1 MTDQSEAALNYS
13 SAFDESLA
21 ANLVEAAADF
31 TRALA
36 AARDAGLTANC
47 EVLPGGVSVVSV
59 RRSISLWP
67 RTGVRSDDR

>member
-1 MTDQSEAALNYS
+1 
-13 SAFDESLA
+13 
-21 ANLVEAAADF
+21 VEAAADF

-47 EVLPGGVSVVSV
+47 EVFCGGISVVSV

-67 RTGVRSDDR
+67 RTGDAR

>member
-1 MTDQSEAALNYS
+1 MTDQSGEALNYS

-31 TRALA
+31 TRALE
-36 AARDAGLTANC
+36 AARDAGLTVDYAHRP
-47 EVLPGGVSVVSV
+47 EGISVTSV

-67 RTGVRSDDR
+67 RAGASQ

>member
-1 MTDQSEAALNYS
+1 MSEDDQFGDALNYS
-13 SAFDESLA
+13 SAFDESLTA
-21 ANLVEAAADF
+21 QLVEAAADF

-47 EVLPGGVSVVSV
+47 EVFCGGISVVSV

-67 RTGVRSDDR
+67 RTGDAR